1 MKKNESFISDSKNSP
16 TSPQDLPPLVPT
28 YSLQQRRASVDS
40 NISEKWSSASATD
53 SERNSSNSFNSMV
66 HAPERTVSELT
77 SWKCQQCHKTFT
89 QRVALQMHACSSPP
103 TKPFQCGQC
112 SSTFNSSSELR
123 THVASHTTER
133 PFKCGFCSRTFVGAT
148 TLNNHVRAHM
158 GQKPFRCDKCG
169 KTFSQ
174 AMHLA
179 KHARESCKSASYSR
193 GPDSVTQQAST
204 S

>member
-1 MKKNESFISDSKNSP
+1 MP
-16 TSPQDLPPLVPT
+16 TF
-28 YSLQQRRASVDS
+28 SLQQRRASVDS
-40 NISEKWSSASATD
+40 SISVQLSSASITD
-53 SERNSSNSFNSMV
+53 SENGSSNSINSMV
-66 HAPERTVSELT
+66 HTPQRTVSELT

-89 QRVALQMHACSSPP
+89 QRVALQMHTCPSPP

-112 SSTFNSSSELR
+112 SSTFNNSSELR
-123 THVASHTTER
+123 AHVATHTTER

-148 TLNNHVRAHM
+148 TLNNHVRTHM
-158 GQKPFRCDKCG
+158 GQKPFGCGKCG

-179 KHARESCKSASYSR
+179 KHARESCKSASNSR
-193 GPDSVTQQAST
+193 GPDSVTQQAAT